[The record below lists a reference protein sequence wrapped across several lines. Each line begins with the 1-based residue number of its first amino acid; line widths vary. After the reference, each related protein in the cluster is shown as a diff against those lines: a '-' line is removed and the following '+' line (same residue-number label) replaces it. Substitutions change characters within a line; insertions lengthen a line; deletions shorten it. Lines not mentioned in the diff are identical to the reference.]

1 MTEYITPDDTQ
12 SDEEESSEDESE
24 GASAEDINPETSDDD
39 EPLVG
44 GEYPGEGPHSE
55 GTEIQDPD
63 ERSATKA
70 ALTSEF
76 V

>member
-1 MTEYITPDDTQ
+1 MPESLTPVAPQ
-12 SDEEESSEDESE
+12 SDGEESSEDESE
-24 GASAEDINPETSDDD
+24 EASAEDINPETSDDD

-44 GEYPGEGPHSE
+44 GEYPGEGSHSE

-76 V
+76 D